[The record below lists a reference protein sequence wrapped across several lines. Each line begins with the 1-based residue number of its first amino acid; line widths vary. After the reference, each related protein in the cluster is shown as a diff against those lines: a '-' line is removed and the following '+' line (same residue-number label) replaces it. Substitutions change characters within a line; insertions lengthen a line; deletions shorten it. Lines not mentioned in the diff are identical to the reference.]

1 MNFKSIGL
9 NVAAA
14 TVTMAGAA
22 LVSSPAQA
30 LSFNRGTF
38 DLGGTTGISDISN
51 RAGQVSSFT
60 FSFQNFV
67 IGNTTKSMAGGT
79 LTGTPSLLSLSLTR
93 TGNSFTTASG
103 VQNFLTGL
111 KYKGESV
118 FLDIT
123 NAITFTGT
131 VQNQNQYA
139 LTATNLAAVFRTA
152 NGSLSSDS
160 IVSSLTASRSGG
172 RSGTGSLSVDVPT
185 PALLPGLVGLG
196 VAALRKRKS
205 EATKDA
211 LAKA

>member
-38 DLGGTTGISDISN
+38 DLG
-51 RAGQVSSFT
+51 
-60 FSFQNFV
+60 
-67 IGNTTKSMAGGT
+67 
-79 LTGTPSLLSLSLTR
+79 GTPSLLSLSLTR